1 MIDLNQ
7 RVCVITGAGQG
18 IGFEV
23 ARGFAK
29 RGATVIATSL
39 ETPNVP
45 GAALNVAYDVAD
57 PAAADALMDRV
68 STQFGRIDCFVANAG
83 IYPRQPWNQITP
95 EQWRQVQA
103 INYDGS
109 WFGAQAAARHMT
121 HQRYGKIVFVTSIE
135 VCFGSG
141 AHIHY
146 TSSKA
151 AILGLTRSMARALG
165 PQGVRVNAI
174 MPGAIRTPTE
184 LVQFPDQQGV
194 AKSLDERQ
202 CLPGRIE
209 AEHTEPSFAF
219 LCSADSDPITG
230 QILCVDQGLVHY

>member
-29 RGATVIATSL
+29 RGAKVIATSL

-57 PAAADALMDRV
+57 AAAADALMDRV
-68 STQFGRIDCFVANAG
+68 NTQFGRIDCFVANAG

-121 HQRYGKIVFVTSIE
+121 QQRYGKIVFVTSIE

-184 LVQFPDQQGV
+184 LVQFPDQAGV
-194 AKSLDERQ
+194 SKYLDERQ